1 MKSKLLLVIFF
12 VCFSLFLFL
21 GIRAS
26 QAVFDGDQPYTVNDQ
41 STNGPVLV
49 QEQAAEPA
57 PVDPFT
63 LIILIDDMEALN
75 PLLEGVWLHRATD
88 GGVGA
93 MFFPIFPSQ
102 ADDGLERDLNLRG
115 AFWLEDNKQ
124 PSQQSLTILSD
135 RNLYWHQVLMLDHA
149 VLNDIGLVI
158 AAMDPAYQPLNSV
171 GLAGLSYSV
180 ENRLNVQTN
189 QALYIHD
196 LCQILPFPSQN
207 DLLQRFLEG
216 FAGHLQLSG
225 TNPLDFSRPWSNVS
239 YCLFPTMNLPVE

>member
-12 VCFSLFLFL
+12 VGFSLFLFL

-26 QAVFDGDQPYTVNDQ
+26 QAVFDEDQLYTRNVQ
-41 STNGPVLV
+41 TTNSPVLIE
-49 QEQAAEPA
+49 EQAAEPA
-57 PVDPFT
+57 PLDPFT
-63 LIILIDDMEALN
+63 LIILIDDLEALN
-75 PLLEGVWLHRATD
+75 PLLEGIWLHRSTD
-88 GGVGA
+88 AGVGA

-115 AFWLEDNKQ
+115 AFWLEDNNQ
-124 PSQQSLTILSD
+124 PSQQFLTILSD
-135 RNLYWHQVLMLDHA
+135 RNLSWHQVLMLDHA
-149 VLNDIGLVI
+149 VLNEIGLI
-158 AAMDPAYQPLNSV
+158 LAELDPAYQPLNSV

-180 ENRLNVQTN
+180 ENRLNVQSN

-196 LCQILPFPSQN
+196 LCQLLPFPSHN
-207 DLLQRFLEG
+207 ELLQRFLEG

-225 TNPLDFSRPWSNVS
+225 TTSLDFTRPWGRVS